1 MISPNSQLRSIKID
15 TLIGEGGMG
24 LVYKGFDTNLNCT
37 VAVKALRSDFTR
49 NQEMLSRFQGE
60 GQIQAQL
67 GDHPN
72 IVPVYDFFEEDDG
85 WFLVMEYI
93 EGETLQQLINR
104 VGLVPPNRGLKI
116 FKGILSATAH
126 AHSKNIVH
134 RDIKPS
140 NVMVTSKDEAQ
151 VMDFGI
157 AKQEGS
163 RGFTQTGGLVG
174 SFHYMAPE
182 LFKGQPAS
190 KQSDVWSLGV
200 TLFEILTGHL
210 PFEGKGSED
219 IMSLIM
225 SISRD
230 MTPSPQKYYPYV
242 PNEVETAVMDV
253 LTKDPSRRIQS
264 AEEFEKALK
273 GTKIKVSGKT
283 SMVQKIDRV
292 VLGATGVAPCP
303 SCGVDNAL
311 SARFCLSCGSST
323 LSPCP
328 SCGEETQVTAVY
340 CGQCGIDKVKY
351 DKFQAIL
358 DNAQTALTK
367 KKWEAVKGLLAD
379 AEALAIEWVKNNSRY
394 LDITD
399 LLKQREKE
407 VQKQA
412 KNQKEFEKRTIKLE
426 KLYKS
431 GDWDSFLSLV
441 KKAPIHYKIY
451 LNENVPEL
459 DRKLI
464 EVKKA
469 KSECNEFLHTLNK
482 LLKEKSWIEIL
493 KQKENKPNIGINFW
507 SKRCHIKK
515 ILQIAE
521 IEIKKQDEIENE
533 NEKLQSFQ
541 KEFDRLYELKKW
553 RKLCNLVSGPESSS
567 KHHYTPTDNRFRDD
581 KKRGKNYNKAFKI
594 LWIQNIASILTVI
607 LLFLLPAIIDN
618 VKISNRLDAADY
630 LVRYKKYNLAL
641 KKIDEAHLI
650 KPSDEISIK
659 RDEIKELW
667 AGSKLDE
674 ADIFALEEKWVEALG
689 KVDEA
694 YAMNSFI
701 YIFSEKQQI
710 YQMRIQKNT
719 GKLKDVDGNTYKT
732 IKIGKQVWMAIET

>member
-1 MISPNSQLRSIKID
+1 MIFPNSQLRSIKID

-469 KSECNEFLHTLNK
+469 KSECNEFLHTIEKMDYGKILDQQEKHPVHIEKFSDFFKKFKKTEKIISMAKTCPSGMVLVAGGRFQMGSNEENDEKPIITVTVSSFFMDKTVVTQAQYIKVMGKNPSHFSGNDDRPVENVSWHDANEYANKVGKRLPTEAEWEYAARGGVKTNSGSSQTSYAGSNDLNSVAWYGDNSGSK
-482 LLKEKSWIEIL
+482 THPVAQKQANALGLYDMSGNVWEWCSDWYSDSYYSESPQNDPQGPNSGSSRVLRGGSWI
-493 KQKENKPNIGINFW
+493 NYDTHCRVANRYRHNP
-507 SKRCHIKK
+507 
-515 ILQIAE
+515 
-521 IEIKKQDEIENE
+521 
-533 NEKLQSFQ
+533 
-541 KEFDRLYELKKW
+541 
-553 RKLCNLVSGPESSS
+553 
-567 KHHYTPTDNRFRDD
+567 DNRNNLNGFR
-581 KKRGKNYNKAFKI
+581 
-594 LWIQNIASILTVI
+594 
-607 LLFLLPAIIDN
+607 
-618 VKISNRLDAADY
+618 
-630 LVRYKKYNLAL
+630 LVRSA
-641 KKIDEAHLI
+641 
-650 KPSDEISIK
+650 
-659 RDEIKELW
+659 
-667 AGSKLDE
+667 
-674 ADIFALEEKWVEALG
+674 
-689 KVDEA
+689 
-694 YAMNSFI
+694 
-701 YIFSEKQQI
+701 Q
-710 YQMRIQKNT
+710 
-719 GKLKDVDGNTYKT
+719 
-732 IKIGKQVWMAIET
+732 

>member
-469 KSECNEFLHTLNK
+469 KSECNEFLHTIEKMDYGKILDQQEKHPVHIEKFSDFFKKFKKTEKIISMAKTCPSGMVLVAGGRFQMGSNEENDEKPIITVTVSSFFMDKTVVTQAQYIKVMGKNPSHFSGNDDRPVENVSWHDANEYANK
-482 LLKEKSWIEIL
+482 VGKRLPTEAEWEYAARGG
-493 KQKENKPNIGINFW
+493 NKPKGFIYAGSNNIDEVAWHEGNSGNTKIIFFVNRKTHPIAQKQPNALGLYDMSGNVREWCSDWYVFNF
-507 SKRCHIKK
+507 SNKRPRVNPHGPNSGYTRVLRGGSWNLSDTHCRV
-515 ILQIAE
+515 A
-521 IEIKKQDEIENE
+521 NRYR
-533 NEKLQSFQ
+533 NFP
-541 KEFDRLYELKKW
+541 DR
-553 RKLCNLVSGPESSS
+553 RSAVNG
-567 KHHYTPTDNRFRDD
+567 FR
-581 KKRGKNYNKAFKI
+581 
-594 LWIQNIASILTVI
+594 
-607 LLFLLPAIIDN
+607 
-618 VKISNRLDAADY
+618 
-630 LVRYKKYNLAL
+630 LVRSA
-641 KKIDEAHLI
+641 
-650 KPSDEISIK
+650 
-659 RDEIKELW
+659 R
-667 AGSKLDE
+667 
-674 ADIFALEEKWVEALG
+674 
-689 KVDEA
+689 
-694 YAMNSFI
+694 
-701 YIFSEKQQI
+701 
-710 YQMRIQKNT
+710 
-719 GKLKDVDGNTYKT
+719 
-732 IKIGKQVWMAIET
+732 